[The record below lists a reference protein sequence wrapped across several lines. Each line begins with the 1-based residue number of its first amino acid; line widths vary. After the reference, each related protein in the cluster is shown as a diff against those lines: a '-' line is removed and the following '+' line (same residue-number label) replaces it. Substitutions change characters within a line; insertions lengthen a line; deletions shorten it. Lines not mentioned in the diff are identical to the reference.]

1 MAALTVLDDNL
12 AYQQAAGAL
21 TTEVVAGTPE
31 LLRVSDTA
39 GVLATLTVG
48 AKTVAMRG
56 PSRTFTENKRPFTDA
71 FTRTSASTFATSP
84 GGGTWSQS
92 GTATLYTVNGSVGVI
107 SCDVANSSRHT
118 TIVDTLTDVD
128 VTAKVTV
135 TTVPAGATTSI
146 GLSFGYTDTNNS
158 NRARLLITTTGVIQL
173 TLETEVAGTVTA
185 VGAVTQVGT
194 GFAAG
199 DWWRIRAQ
207 RVGSTIRCRAW
218 KDGTAEPG
226 TWLHSVTDTANP
238 SGRVGFR
245 ALASTGSTGLPR
257 TIHVDDLQVISGS
270 WATTPTVAHNTWVRV
285 LPEPFNGTWTPAVEA
300 QIRAWATDTSP
311 DVLAYATM
319 YTTGAPSVTSPALSG
334 AQVSGQANYG
344 PLDSAGTPI
353 EGADFHDYMGLN
365 WNFPNGESQT
375 AGAGEAGC
383 LDCSGLVRMV
393 YGFHMGI
400 PVVRNLNFDG
410 VNLPRQTKDI
420 GPSGPGVIVAQATGA
435 APALTGLQIGDVP
448 HFDATSGGGEAEGQ
462 LDHNGIYLG
471 VDALGQHRFV
481 NSRKTP
487 HGPTFGDLGGA
498 SRLDG
503 GGTYATT
510 LRLIRR
516 F

>member
-1 MAALTVLDDNL
+1 MAALTVLDEAL
-12 AYQQAAGAL
+12 PYQPAPGAL
-21 TTEVVAGTPE
+21 TTEVVAGPPE
-31 LLRVSDTA
+31 LLRVSDA
-39 GVLATLTVG
+39 DGVLATLTVG
-48 AKTVAMRG
+48 AKTVTMRG
-56 PSRTFTENKRPFTDA
+56 QTRTFTENKRPFMDA
-71 FTRTSASTFATSP
+71 FTRTSASTFGTSP

-158 NRARLLITTTGVIQL
+158 NRARLLITTAGVIQL
-173 TLETEVAGTVTA
+173 ALETEVAGTVTA

-245 ALASTGSTGLPR
+245 ALASSGSTGLPR
-257 TIHVDDLQVISGS
+257 TVHVDDLQVISGS
-270 WATTPTVAHNTWVRV
+270 WATIPTVTHNTWVRV
-285 LPEPFNGTWTPAVEA
+285 LPEPFTGTWTSGLAAQVRRWAV
-300 QIRAWATDTSP
+300 DTSP

-319 YTTGAPSVTSPALSG
+319 YTTGAPPVTSPALSG
-334 AQVSGQANYG
+334 VQVSGQANYG
-344 PLDSAGTPI
+344 PLDGAGVPI

-365 WNFPNGESQT
+365 WNFPNGETQT
-375 AGAGEAGC
+375 VGAGEAGC

-400 PVVRNLNFDG
+400 PVVRNLDLDG

-435 APALTGLQIGDVP
+435 APALTNLRIGDVP
-448 HFDATSGGGEAEGQ
+448 HFDATSGGGEVEGQ

-471 VDALGQHRFV
+471 VDSLGQHRFI

-503 GGTYATT
+503 GGTYATA
-510 LRLIRR
+510 LRIIRR